1 MEQIF
6 ELLERNIKD
15 CPNYCVERENISIEE
30 DRLHLL
36 EVNGTC
42 PLCGNSLLKNSGKK
56 TKLYEIAHIYPNK
69 PTEQE
74 KCVLND
80 VKVLGDNSE
89 SFQNKI
95 ALCFNCHKNYDFHK
109 NKEEYNKL
117 IEKKKKLYAA
127 EKIKNELSNLD
138 LFPQIEKL
146 LDKISTGNIFSNE
159 TIELN
164 MTPLEIQH
172 KFQKSEFLLENKI
185 RDYVIRYFVS
195 IREYLKNL
203 AETNQFNFERF
214 AITIKLAYITIQSSA
229 KTKDEIF
236 DSLINWLI
244 SKTQATN
251 RIVCEIIISYF
262 VQNCEVFNEVTK

>member
-1 MEQIF
+1 MEYIC
-6 ELLERNIKD
+6 ELIEHNIKD
-15 CPNYCVERENISIEE
+15 FTNYCVKRKNISIEE

-74 KCVLND
+74 KYVLND
-80 VKVLGDNSE
+80 VQVLGDNSE

-95 ALCFNCHKNYDFHK
+95 ALCFNCHKNYDSHK

-138 LFPQIEKL
+138 LFPQIEK
-146 LDKISTGNIFSNE
+146 
-159 TIELN
+159 
-164 MTPLEIQH
+164 
-172 KFQKSEFLLENKI
+172 FQ
-185 RDYVIRYFVS
+185 
-195 IREYLKNL
+195 
-203 AETNQFNFERF
+203 
-214 AITIKLAYITIQSSA
+214 
-229 KTKDEIF
+229 
-236 DSLINWLI
+236 
-244 SKTQATN
+244 QAT
-251 RIVCEIIISYF
+251 YF
-262 VQNCEVFNEVTK
+262 QMRP